1 MFCGETLRIESY
13 GERSVGPGW
22 LFEVDLFGK
31 SMTIEAEIA
40 DLFSGEEAFYGFS
53 TLGIGFLG
61 LLIGVS
67 VGAGLVSRR
76 VLFPRVMDLF
86 SKTERIDGK
95 SLFAPKSLAWM
106 IGLLTMWQSVDW
118 IIENVSATDGEY
130 IWNSDLMHD
139 VSEICR
145 AGFVILML
153 IAAYRLVDFLDAF
166 IVVEG
171 DNMAARRSLA
181 SVAEAI
187 GRLAVVIVGIF
198 VLAGLVGLNLNGMI
212 AGLGITGLALALAA
226 KDSVANVFG
235 AISIIID
242 QPFNVGD
249 WIIVEGVE
257 GEVISI
263 GLRTTMI
270 RTGNDTIVTMP
281 NSNITNSP
289 VENFT
294 MRRFRRIRPSFEFE
308 EDSDEGA
315 LKKFC
320 DSLCEQ
326 VLADPRATKAEDSWV
341 KITNSLPPKIT
352 VSCNF
357 YCQSSSNIQR
367 EFTED
372 ILLMGRARG
381 LECSLN
387 FHEPRRRAK
396 L

>member
-1 MFCGETLRIESY
+1 
-13 GERSVGPGW
+13 
-22 LFEVDLFGK
+22 
-31 SMTIEAEIA
+31 MTIADEIAEILA
-40 DLFSGEEAFYGFS
+40 GEELFYNFS
-53 TLGIGFLG
+53 TMGVGMVV
-61 LLIGVS
+61 LLTGVS
-67 VGAGLVSRR
+67 VSAGLVSRR
-76 VLFPRVMDLF
+76 VLFPRIMDLF

-95 SLFAPKSLAWM
+95 TLFAPKSLGWM
-106 IGLLTMWQSVDW
+106 IGLLAMWQSVDW
-118 IIENVSATDGEY
+118 IIENVSAADGEY
-130 IWNSDLMHD
+130 IWDAALMD
-139 VSEICR
+139 NIGEVCR

-153 IAAYRLVDFLDAF
+153 IAAYRLVDYLDAF

-198 VLAGLVGLNLNGMI
+198 VMAGLVGLNLNGLI

-226 KDSVANVFG
+226 KDSVANIFG

-249 WIIVEGVE
+249 WIIVDGVE
-257 GEVISI
+257 GEVITI

-294 MRRFRRIRPSFEFE
+294 MRRFRRIRPAFEFE
-308 EDSDEGA
+308 EDSNQES

-326 VLADPRATKAEDSWV
+326 VLADPRATKAGDSWV

-357 YCQSSSNIQR
+357 YCESSSNIQR

-381 LECSLN
+381 LECDLN

>member
-1 MFCGETLRIESY
+1 
-13 GERSVGPGW
+13 
-22 LFEVDLFGK
+22 VDLFGK
-31 SMTIEAEIA
+31 GMTIGSEIA
-40 DLFSGEEAFYGFS
+40 KELAGEELFYDFS
-53 TLGIGFLG
+53 TQGFGFLV
-61 LLIGVS
+61 LLIGSS
-67 VGAGLVSRR
+67 VAAGLVSRR

-118 IIENVSATDGEY
+118 ILENVSAVDNEY

-139 VSEICR
+139 VGEACR

-249 WIIVEGVE
+249 WIIVEGIE
-257 GEVISI
+257 GEVVSI

-308 EDSDEGA
+308 EDSDEGS

-326 VLADPRATKAEDSWV
+326 VLADPRATKGGDSWV

-381 LECSLN
+381 LECELS

>member
-1 MFCGETLRIESY
+1 MAIG
-13 GERSVGPGW
+13 
-22 LFEVDLFGK
+22 D
-31 SMTIEAEIA
+31 EIA
-40 DLFSGEEAFYGFS
+40 GNLSGDEMLYGFS
-53 TLGIGFLG
+53 TLGLVFLATLVGASVTAG
-61 LLIGVS
+61 LL
-67 VGAGLVSRR
+67 SRR
-76 VLFPRVMDLF
+76 VLFPRIMDLL
-86 SKTERIDGK
+86 SKTDRIDGK
-95 SLFAPKSLAWM
+95 TLFAPKSLGWM
-106 IGLLTMWQSVDW
+106 IGLLAMWQSVDW
-118 IIENVSATDGEY
+118 ILGNVSATEGEH
-130 IWNSDLMHD
+130 IWNNSFMHD
-139 VSEICR
+139 FGQICR

-153 IAAYRLVDFLDAF
+153 IAAYRLVDYLDAF

-181 SVAEAI
+181 SVAEAV
-187 GRLAVVIVGIF
+187 GRLAVALGGIF

-226 KDSVANVFG
+226 KDSVANIFG

-308 EDSDEGA
+308 EDSDQSA

-326 VLADPRATKAEDSWV
+326 VLADPRSTKAEDSWV
-341 KITNSLPPKIT
+341 KITNSQPPKIT

-357 YCQSSSNIQR
+357 YCESSSNIQR

-372 ILLMGRARG
+372 ILLMGRASGVECG
-381 LECSLN
+381 LS

>member
-13 GERSVGPGW
+13 GERSKGPGW
-22 LFEVDLFGK
+22 LFEGDVLGK
-31 SMTIEAEIA
+31 GMTIGSEIA
-40 DLFSGEEAFYGFS
+40 ESLTGEELFYGFS
-53 TLGIGFLG
+53 TFGIGFLVM
-61 LLIGVS
+61 LIGVS
-67 VGAGLVSRR
+67 MSAGLISRR
-76 VLFPRVMDLF
+76 LLFPRLMDLL

-95 SLFAPKSLAWM
+95 TLFAPKSLGWM
-106 IGLLTMWQSVDW
+106 IGLLAMWQSVDW
-118 IIENVSATDGEY
+118 FLENVSAADGEY
-130 IWNSDLMHD
+130 IWEAGLMQD
-139 VSEICR
+139 IGQLCR

-153 IAAYRLVDFLDAF
+153 IAAYRLVDYLDAF

-171 DNMAARRSLA
+171 DNMASRRSLA

-187 GRLAVVIVGIF
+187 GRLAVVIVGVF

-249 WIIVEGVE
+249 WIIVDDVE

-270 RTGNDTIVTMP
+270 RTGNDTIVTVP
-281 NSNITNSP
+281 NSYITSEP

-308 EDSDEGA
+308 ENSDEGN

-357 YCQSSSNIQR
+357 YCESSSNIQR

-381 LECSLN
+381 LECKLS

>member
-1 MFCGETLRIESY
+1 VIY
-13 GERSVGPGW
+13 
-22 LFEVDLFGK
+22 D
-31 SMTIEAEIA
+31 
-40 DLFSGEEAFYGFS
+40 FS
-53 TLGIGFLG
+53 TLGLGFLI

-67 VGAGLVSRR
+67 ISAGLVSRR
-76 VLFPRVMDLF
+76 ILFPRIMDLF

-95 SLFAPKSLAWM
+95 TLFAPRSLGWM
-106 IGLLTMWQSVDW
+106 IGLLVMWQSLDW
-118 IIENVSATDGEY
+118 LLENVSSSEGDF
-130 IWNSDLMHD
+130 IWNNGLMET
-139 VSEICR
+139 VSEISR

-153 IAAYRLVDFLDAF
+153 VAAYRLVDYLDAF

-187 GRLAVVIVGIF
+187 GRLAVVIVGAF
-198 VLAGLVGLNLNGMI
+198 VLAGLIGLNLNGMI

-226 KDSVANVFG
+226 KDSVANIFG

-249 WIIVEGVE
+249 WIIVEDVE

-294 MRRFRRIRPSFEFE
+294 MRRFRRIRPSFRF
-308 EDSDEGA
+308 
-315 LKKFC
+315 
-320 DSLCEQ
+320 
-326 VLADPRATKAEDSWV
+326 R
-341 KITNSLPPKIT
+341 
-352 VSCNF
+352 
-357 YCQSSSNIQR
+357 
-367 EFTED
+367 
-372 ILLMGRARG
+372 GR
-381 LECSLN
+381 
-387 FHEPRRRAK
+387 
-396 L
+396 

>member
-1 MFCGETLRIESY
+1 
-13 GERSVGPGW
+13 
-22 LFEVDLFGK
+22 
-31 SMTIEAEIA
+31 MTIGDDIA
-40 DLFSGEEAFYGFS
+40 GQLAGEEVIYDFS
-53 TLGIGFLG
+53 TLGLGFLI

-67 VGAGLVSRR
+67 ISAGLVSRR
-76 VLFPRVMDLF
+76 ILFPRIMDLL

-95 SLFAPKSLAWM
+95 TLFAPRSLGWM
-106 IGLLTMWQSVDW
+106 IGLLVMWQSLDW
-118 IIENVSATDGEY
+118 LLENVSASEGDF
-130 IWNSDLMHD
+130 IWNNGVMET
-139 VSEICR
+139 VSEISR

-153 IAAYRLVDFLDAF
+153 VAAYRLVDYLDAF

-187 GRLAVVIVGIF
+187 GRLAVVIVGAF
-198 VLAGLVGLNLNGMI
+198 VLAGLVGLNVNGLI

-226 KDSVANVFG
+226 KDSVANIFG

-249 WIIVEGVE
+249 WIIVEDVE

-320 DSLCEQ
+320 DSLCER
-326 VLADPRATKAEDSWV
+326 VLADPRATKNEDSWV
-341 KITNSLPPKIT
+341 KITNSLPPKMT

-357 YCQSSSNIQR
+357 YCQSSAKVQR

-372 ILLMGRARG
+372 ILLMGRSIGIECG
-381 LECSLN
+381 LT
-387 FHEPRRRAK
+387 FHEPRRRT
-396 L
+396 

>member
-1 MFCGETLRIESY
+1 
-13 GERSVGPGW
+13 
-22 LFEVDLFGK
+22 
-31 SMTIEAEIA
+31 MTIGDDISDQLA
-40 DLFSGEEAFYGFS
+40 GEEAIYDFS
-53 TLGIGFLG
+53 TLGLGFLI

-67 VGAGLVSRR
+67 TSAGLVSRR
-76 VLFPRVMDLF
+76 ILFPRIMDLF
-86 SKTERIDGK
+86 SKTERIDGR
-95 SLFAPKSLAWM
+95 SLFAPRSLGWM
-106 IGLLTMWQSVDW
+106 VGLLVMWQSLDW
-118 IIENVSATDGEY
+118 LLENVSASEGDF
-130 IWNSDLMHD
+130 IWNNGLMET
-139 VSEICR
+139 VSEISR

-153 IAAYRLVDFLDAF
+153 VAAYRLVDYLDAF

-187 GRLAVVIVGIF
+187 GRLAVVIVGAF

-226 KDSVANVFG
+226 KDSVANIFG

-249 WIIVEGVE
+249 WIIVEDVE

-308 EDSDEGA
+308 EDSDEGW
-315 LKKFC
+315 
-320 DSLCEQ
+320 S
-326 VLADPRATKAEDSWV
+326 
-341 KITNSLPPKIT
+341 
-352 VSCNF
+352 
-357 YCQSSSNIQR
+357 
-367 EFTED
+367 
-372 ILLMGRARG
+372 
-381 LECSLN
+381 
-387 FHEPRRRAK
+387 
-396 L
+396 

>member
-1 MFCGETLRIESY
+1 
-13 GERSVGPGW
+13 
-22 LFEVDLFGK
+22 
-31 SMTIEAEIA
+31 MTIGDDIA
-40 DLFSGEEAFYGFS
+40 GQLAGEEVIYDFS
-53 TLGIGFLG
+53 TLGLGFLI

-67 VGAGLVSRR
+67 ISAGLVSRR
-76 VLFPRVMDLF
+76 ILFPRIMDLL

-95 SLFAPKSLAWM
+95 TLFAPRSLGWM
-106 IGLLTMWQSVDW
+106 IGLLVMWQSLDW
-118 IIENVSATDGEY
+118 LLENVSASEGDF
-130 IWNSDLMHD
+130 IWNNGVMET
-139 VSEICR
+139 VSEISR

-153 IAAYRLVDFLDAF
+153 VAAYRLVDYLDAF

-187 GRLAVVIVGIF
+187 GRLAVVIVGAF

-226 KDSVANVFG
+226 KDSVANIFG

-249 WIIVEGVE
+249 WIIVEDVE

-308 EDSDEGA
+308 EDSDC
-315 LKKFC
+315 LLYT
-320 DSLCEQ
+320 SPS
-326 VLADPRATKAEDSWV
+326 PRD
-341 KITNSLPPKIT
+341 
-352 VSCNF
+352 
-357 YCQSSSNIQR
+357 
-367 EFTED
+367 
-372 ILLMGRARG
+372 
-381 LECSLN
+381 
-387 FHEPRRRAK
+387 
-396 L
+396 

>member
-1 MFCGETLRIESY
+1 MTLGSDI
-13 GERSVGPGW
+13 
-22 LFEVDLFGK
+22 
-31 SMTIEAEIA
+31 AEYLA
-40 DLFSGEEAFYGFS
+40 GEELVYGFS
-53 TLGIGFLG
+53 TLGIIFLVI
-61 LLIGVS
+61 LIGIS
-67 VGAGLVSRR
+67 VATGVISRR

-86 SKTERIDGK
+86 SKTDRIDGK
-95 SLFAPKSLAWM
+95 TLFAPKSLGWM
-106 IGLLTMWQSVDW
+106 IGLLAMWQSVDW
-118 IIENVSATDGEY
+118 ILENVVAADGEY
-130 IWNSDLMHD
+130 IWDSGLMQD
-139 VSEICR
+139 AGEVCR

-153 IAAYRLVDFLDAF
+153 IAAYRLVDYLDAF

-270 RTGNDTIVTMP
+270 RTGNDTIVTIP

-294 MRRFRRIRPSFEFE
+294 MRRFRRIRPTFEFE
-308 EDSDEGA
+308 ENSDESS

-320 DSLCEQ
+320 EILCEQ
-326 VLADPRATKAEDSWV
+326 VLADSRATKVEDSWV

-357 YCQSSSNIQR
+357 YCQSSAKVQR

-372 ILLMGRARG
+372 ILLMGRSRG
-381 LECSLN
+381 IECNLS
-387 FHEPRRRAK
+387 FHEPRRRAQ

>member
-1 MFCGETLRIESY
+1 MVIGDEISEILT
-13 GERSVGPGW
+13 GK
-22 LFEVDLFGK
+22 EVVYNFS
-31 SMTIEAEIA
+31 SM
-40 DLFSGEEAFYGFS
+40 
-53 TLGIGFLG
+53 GIGVVVV
-61 LLIGVS
+61 LIGVS
-67 VGAGLVSRR
+67 VSAGLVSRR
-76 VLFPRVMDLF
+76 VLFPRIMDLF

-95 SLFAPKSLAWM
+95 TLFAPRSLGWM

-118 IIENVSATDGEY
+118 IIENVSAADGEY
-130 IWNSDLMHD
+130 IWDASLMGD
-139 VSEICR
+139 IGEICR

-153 IAAYRLVDFLDAF
+153 IAAYRLVDYLDAF

-198 VLAGLVGLNLNGMI
+198 VLAGLVGINLNGLI
-212 AGLGITGLALALAA
+212 AGLAITGLALALAA
-226 KDSVANVFG
+226 KDSVANIFG

-249 WIIVEGVE
+249 WIIVDGIE
-257 GEVISI
+257 GEVITI

-294 MRRFRRIRPSFEFE
+294 MRRFRRIRPTFEFE
-308 EDSDEGA
+308 EDSDEGS

-326 VLADPRATKAEDSWV
+326 VLADPRATKEGDSWV

-357 YCQSSSNIQR
+357 YCESSSNIQR

-381 LECSLN
+381 LECELS

>member
-1 MFCGETLRIESY
+1 MAIG
-13 GERSVGPGW
+13 
-22 LFEVDLFGK
+22 D
-31 SMTIEAEIA
+31 EIA
-40 DLFSGEEAFYGFS
+40 DSLSGDEVLFSFS
-53 TLGIGFLG
+53 TLGIVFLAILIGASVAAG
-61 LLIGVS
+61 LL
-67 VGAGLVSRR
+67 SRR
-76 VLFPRVMDLF
+76 VLFPRIMDIL

-95 SLFAPKSLAWM
+95 TLFAPRSLGWM
-106 IGLLTMWQSVDW
+106 IGLLAMWQSVDW
-118 IIENVSATDGEY
+118 ILENVSAAEGEY
-130 IWNSDLMHD
+130 IWNNGLIHD
-139 VSEICR
+139 FGQLCR

-153 IAAYRLVDFLDAF
+153 IAAYRLVDYLDAF

-181 SVAEAI
+181 SVAEAV
-187 GRLAVVIVGIF
+187 GRLAVAIVGIF

-226 KDSVANVFG
+226 KDSVANIFG

-263 GLRTTMI
+263 SLRTTMI

-308 EDSDEGA
+308 EDSDQAA

-320 DSLCEQ
+320 ESLCEQ
-326 VLADPRATKAEDSWV
+326 ILADPRATKAEDSWV
-341 KITNSLPPKIT
+341 KITNSQPPKIT

-357 YCQSSSNIQR
+357 YCESSSNIQR

-381 LECSLN
+381 LECELS

>member
-1 MFCGETLRIESY
+1 
-13 GERSVGPGW
+13 
-22 LFEVDLFGK
+22 
-31 SMTIEAEIA
+31 MTIGDEIA
-40 DLFSGEEAFYGFS
+40 GNLSGDEMLYGFS
-53 TLGIGFLG
+53 TLGLVFLVTLVGASVTAG
-61 LLIGVS
+61 LL
-67 VGAGLVSRR
+67 SRR
-76 VLFPRVMDLF
+76 VLFPRIMDLF
-86 SKTERIDGK
+86 SKTDRIDGK
-95 SLFAPKSLAWM
+95 TLFAPKSLGWM
-106 IGLLTMWQSVDW
+106 IGLLAMWQSVDW
-118 IIENVSATDGEY
+118 ILGNVSAAEGEH
-130 IWNSDLMHD
+130 IWNNSLMHD
-139 VSEICR
+139 FGQICR

-153 IAAYRLVDFLDAF
+153 IAAYRLVDYLDAF

-181 SVAEAI
+181 SVAEAV
-187 GRLAVVIVGIF
+187 GRLAVAIGGIF

-226 KDSVANVFG
+226 KDSVANIFG

-308 EDSDEGA
+308 EDSDQAA
-315 LKKFC
+315 LKNFC
-320 DSLCEQ
+320 YSLCEQ

-341 KITNSLPPKIT
+341 KITNSQPPKIT

-357 YCQSSSNIQR
+357 YCESSSNIQR

-372 ILLMGRARG
+372 ILLMGRAKG
-381 LECSLN
+381 LDCDLR

>member
-1 MFCGETLRIESY
+1 VRK
-13 GERSVGPGW
+13 
-22 LFEVDLFGK
+22 D
-31 SMTIEAEIA
+31 MTIGSEIA
-40 DLFSGEEAFYGFS
+40 ELLTGKDLLYGFS
-53 TLGIGFLG
+53 AFGIGFLVMIIVG
-61 LLIGVS
+61 S
-67 VGAGLVSRR
+67 MGAGLISRR
-76 VLFPRVMDLF
+76 LLFPRLMDIL

-95 SLFAPKSLAWM
+95 TLFAPKSLGWM
-106 IGLLTMWQSVDW
+106 IGLLAMWQSVDW
-118 IIENVSATDGEY
+118 VLENVSAANGEY
-130 IWNSDLMHD
+130 IWEAGLMQN
-139 VSEICR
+139 IGQLCR

-153 IAAYRLVDFLDAF
+153 IAAYRLVDYLDAF

-171 DNMAARRSLA
+171 DNMASRRSLA

-187 GRLAVVIVGIF
+187 GRLTVVIVGIF
-198 VLAGLVGLNLNGMI
+198 VMAGLVGLNLNGMI

-226 KDSVANVFG
+226 KDSVANIFG

-249 WIIVEGVE
+249 WIVVDDVE

-270 RTGNDTIVTMP
+270 RTGNDTIVTVP
-281 NSNITNSP
+281 NSYITSEP

-308 EDSDEGA
+308 ENSDEGN

-326 VLADPRATKAEDSWV
+326 VLADSRATKSKDSWV

-357 YCQSSSNIQR
+357 YCESSGSIQR

-381 LECSLN
+381 LECKLS

>member
-1 MFCGETLRIESY
+1 
-13 GERSVGPGW
+13 
-22 LFEVDLFGK
+22 
-31 SMTIEAEIA
+31 MTIAEDIA
-40 DLFSGEEAFYGFS
+40 SQLAGEEVFYDFSSFGF
-53 TLGIGFLG
+53 GFLILLVGISVSSG
-61 LLIGVS
+61 LI
-67 VGAGLVSRR
+67 SRR
-76 VLFPRVMDLF
+76 VLFPRIMDLF
-86 SKTERIDGK
+86 SKTERIDGRT
-95 SLFAPKSLAWM
+95 LFAPRSLGWM
-106 IGLLTMWQSVDW
+106 VGLLVMWQSLDW
-118 IIENVSATDGEY
+118 LLENVSASEGDF
-130 IWNSDLMHD
+130 IWNNGIMEM
-139 VSEICR
+139 VSEVSR

-153 IAAYRLVDFLDAF
+153 VAAYRLVDYLDAF

-181 SVAEAI
+181 SVTEAI

-198 VLAGLVGLNLNGMI
+198 VLAGLVGINLNGLI

-226 KDSVANVFG
+226 KDSVANIFG

-249 WIIVEGVE
+249 WIIVDGIE
-257 GEVISI
+257 GEVITI

-294 MRRFRRIRPSFEFE
+294 MRRFRRIRPTFEFE
-308 EDSDEGA
+308 EDSDEGS

-326 VLADPRATKAEDSWV
+326 VLADPRATKEGDSWV

-357 YCQSSSNIQR
+357 YCESSSNIQR

-381 LECSLN
+381 LECELS

>member
-1 MFCGETLRIESY
+1 
-13 GERSVGPGW
+13 
-22 LFEVDLFGK
+22 
-31 SMTIEAEIA
+31 MTIGSEIA
-40 DLFSGEEAFYGFS
+40 KNLTGEELFYGFS
-53 TLGIGFLG
+53 TLGMVFLVI
-61 LLIGVS
+61 LIGAS
-67 VGAGLVSRR
+67 ISAGLVSRR
-76 VLFPRVMDLF
+76 VLFPRIMDVF
-86 SKTERIDGK
+86 SKTDRIDGK
-95 SLFAPKSLAWM
+95 TLFAPRSLGWM
-106 IGLLTMWQSVDW
+106 IGLLLMWQSVDW
-118 IIENVSATDGEY
+118 VLQNVSAADGEY
-130 IWNSDLMHD
+130 IWDNALMHD
-139 VSEICR
+139 VGQICR

-153 IAAYRLVDFLDAF
+153 IAAYRLVDYLDAF

-187 GRLAVVIVGIF
+187 GRMAVVVVGVF

-226 KDSVANVFG
+226 KDSVANIFG

-257 GEVISI
+257 GEVITI

-270 RTGNDTIVTMP
+270 RTGNDTIVTIP

-308 EDSDEGA
+308 EDSNQGD

-326 VLADPRATKAEDSWV
+326 VLADPRATKHGDSWV

-357 YCQSSSNIQR
+357 YCESSSNIQR

-381 LECSLN
+381 LECELS

>member
-1 MFCGETLRIESY
+1 MVCGDTLRIESY
-13 GERSVGPGW
+13 GERSVGPGC
-22 LFEVDLFGK
+22 LFEQEPLGNIMRI
-31 SMTIEAEIA
+31 SEELSEI
-40 DLFSGEEAFYGFS
+40 LTGEEFFYDFS
-53 TLGIGFLG
+53 TMGFVLVAVLVG
-61 LLIGVS
+61 MSVS
-67 VGAGLVSRR
+67 VGLISRR
-76 VLFPRVMDLF
+76 ILFPRIMDLF

-95 SLFAPKSLAWM
+95 TLFAPKSLGWM
-106 IGLLTMWQSVDW
+106 VGLLAMWQSVNW
-118 IIENVSATDGEY
+118 IVGNVDAPEGEF
-130 IWNSDLMHD
+130 IWNTTIMSNIG
-139 VSEICR
+139 EICR

-153 IAAYRLVDFLDAF
+153 IAAYRLVDYLDAF

-171 DNMAARRSLA
+171 DDMAARRSLA

-187 GRLAVVIVGIF
+187 GRLAVVVVGIF
-198 VLAGLVGLNLNGMI
+198 VLAGLIGLNLNGLI

-226 KDSVANVFG
+226 KDSVANIFG

-249 WIIVEGVE
+249 WIIVDGIE

-270 RTGNDTIVTMP
+270 RTGNDTIVTVP

-294 MRRFRRIRPSFEFE
+294 MRRFRRIRPTFEFE
-308 EDSDEGA
+308 EDSNEVS

-357 YCQSSSNIQR
+357 YCESSSNIQR

-381 LECSLN
+381 LECDLR

>member
-1 MFCGETLRIESY
+1 
-13 GERSVGPGW
+13 
-22 LFEVDLFGK
+22 
-31 SMTIEAEIA
+31 MTIGSEIA
-40 DLFSGEEAFYGFS
+40 KKLTGDEVVYGFS
-53 TLGIGFLG
+53 SLGIGFLA
-61 LLIGVS
+61 LIIGAS
-67 VGAGLVSRR
+67 VTAGLISRR
-76 VLFPRVMDLF
+76 VLFPRIMDLL

-95 SLFAPKSLAWM
+95 TLFAPKSLGWM
-106 IGLLTMWQSVDW
+106 IGLLAMWQSVDW
-118 IIENVSATDGEY
+118 ALENIIAAEGGH
-130 IWNSDLMHD
+130 IWDNALMQD
-139 VSEICR
+139 VGEICR

-153 IAAYRLVDFLDAF
+153 IAAYRMVDFLDAF

-171 DNMAARRSLA
+171 DNIAARRSLA

-187 GRLAVVIVGIF
+187 GRLAVVIIGIF

-308 EDSDEGA
+308 EDSDQGA

-326 VLADPRATKAEDSWV
+326 VLADPRATKAGDSWV

-357 YCQSSSNIQR
+357 YCESSSNIQR

-381 LECSLN
+381 LECELN

>member
-1 MFCGETLRIESY
+1 
-13 GERSVGPGW
+13 
-22 LFEVDLFGK
+22 
-31 SMTIEAEIA
+31 MTIGSEIA
-40 DLFSGEEAFYGFS
+40 EELAGDEVVYGFS
-53 TLGIGFLG
+53 SLGIGFLAV
-61 LLIGVS
+61 LIGAS
-67 VGAGLVSRR
+67 VIAGLVSRR
-76 VLFPRVMDLF
+76 VLFPRIMDLL

-95 SLFAPKSLAWM
+95 TLFAPKSLGWM
-106 IGLLTMWQSVDW
+106 IGLLAMWQSVDW
-118 IIENVSATDGEY
+118 ALENIIAAEGEH
-130 IWNSDLMHD
+130 IWDNALMQD
-139 VSEICR
+139 VGEVCR

-171 DNMAARRSLA
+171 DNVAARRSLA

-187 GRLAVVIVGIF
+187 GRLAVVVVGVF

-226 KDSVANVFG
+226 KDSVANIFG

-257 GEVISI
+257 GEVITI

-270 RTGNDTIVTMP
+270 RTGNDTIVTIP

-308 EDSDEGA
+308 EDSDQSA
-315 LKKFC
+315 LKNFC

-326 VLADPRATKAEDSWV
+326 VLADPRATKHGDSWV

-357 YCQSSSNIQR
+357 YCESSSNIQR

-381 LECSLN
+381 LECELN

>member
-1 MFCGETLRIESY
+1 MTIGSEIAETLT
-13 GERSVGPGW
+13 
-22 LFEVDLFGK
+22 GK
-31 SMTIEAEIA
+31 
-40 DLFSGEEAFYGFS
+40 EAFYGFS
-53 TLGIGFLG
+53 AFGIGFLVM
-61 LLIGVS
+61 LIGVS
-67 VGAGLVSRR
+67 VGVGIISRR
-76 VLFPRVMDLF
+76 VLFPRLMDLL

-95 SLFAPKSLAWM
+95 TLFAPKSLGWM
-106 IGLLTMWQSVDW
+106 IGLLAMWQSVDW
-118 IIENVSATDGEY
+118 VLVNVSAADGEY
-130 IWNSDLMHD
+130 IWETGLMQD
-139 VSEICR
+139 IGQLCR

-153 IAAYRLVDFLDAF
+153 IAAYRLVDYLDAF

-171 DNMAARRSLA
+171 DNMASRRSLA

-249 WIIVEGVE
+249 WIIVDDVE

-270 RTGNDTIVTMP
+270 RTGNDTIVTVP
-281 NSNITNSP
+281 NSYITSEP

-308 EDSDEGA
+308 EDSDEGN

-326 VLADPRATKAEDSWV
+326 VLADPRATKAGDSWV

-357 YCQSSSNIQR
+357 YCASSSNIQR

-381 LECSLN
+381 SECELS